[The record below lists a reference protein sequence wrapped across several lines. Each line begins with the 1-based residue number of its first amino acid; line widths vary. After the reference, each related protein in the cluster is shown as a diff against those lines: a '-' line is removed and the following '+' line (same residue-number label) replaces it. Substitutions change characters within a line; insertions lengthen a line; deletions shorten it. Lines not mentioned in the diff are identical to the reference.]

1 MSNVPTNLI
10 PTRITGLPEYTG
22 TSTLGYMAYV
32 LEGRTYKVQFSNIA
46 AVGAVP
52 STRVIGTGNGLEG
65 GGDLSQNRTISIISH
80 GVGYSQLDFTGVTAG
95 TYGSADTIPAL
106 TIDATGRVTAAVNT
120 PVVLSN
126 YVPSSRTVTA
136 GAGLTGGGQLNNNIT
151 IALNP
156 SNATPQSLGAASAG
170 TGTQAARDDHVHP
183 AVDLTDT
190 SETQGVL
197 PLGRGGTGVAL
208 SPVVG
213 AVIYADNDSLNQTIA
228 GNAGQILKSAG
239 GLGAPYWDDLLAGG
253 TVTSVSV
260 TSANGFAGT
269 VANPT
274 STPAITLTTTVTGMV
289 KGNGTA
295 ISAATA
301 AVDYV
306 APGLVTTSG
315 LTMATD
321 RLLGRTTASTGAVEQ
336 ITVGTGLSLS
346 AGSLTN
352 SAPDQVVSLTGAGT
366 TVVTGTYPSF
376 TITSNDQYVGTV
388 TSVGLSGGTTGLSVS
403 GTNPI
408 TTSGTFTLGGT
419 LVAANGGTGFASYT
433 TGDMLYASGSTAL
446 TTLGIGSNTF
456 ILTSTGTTPQWS
468 NPTGVTVG
476 TATNL
481 AGGASGSIPY
491 QSAAGAT
498 TFLASGTGV
507 LVNSAGNPSYSM
519 NPSLTQVTVAG
530 NPSAALEVATKQYV
544 DNLVSSGITYHTPVK
559 YEVPVTTGNLTA
571 LYNQPGGA
579 GVGVGATLTNNGTKA
594 AFAPDGP
601 TASVG
606 DRILIYNQTNAFEN
620 GVYTVTTVGTPDPGG
635 TNWVLTRATDA
646 DTYGIKDPNSLGN
659 GDAFFITSGDTGA
672 GETYVLNTVGTIT
685 FGVTSIT
692 FVQVS
697 DATLYTAGNGL
708 QLTSGTVFSLISPVV
723 TSNGGTG
730 LTSFTSGGAV
740 YATSTSALTTG
751 TLPATAGGTG
761 FASYAV
767 GDLLYASTTTALS
780 KLADV
785 ATGNALISG
794 GVNTAPSWGKIGLT
808 THVSGTL
815 EVGNGGTGATTLT
828 GYVKGNGTSAF
839 TASATIPG
847 SDVTGAALTE
857 VDDTNVTLTLGG
869 SPSTA
874 LLAATSM
881 TLGWTGQLAVSRGG
895 TGASSLTSGYLLK
908 GNGTSAVSAS
918 VVYDDGTN
926 VGIGTASPTVL
937 LDVFSA
943 TAANL
948 SVRGN
953 SATNITA
960 HRSSFDATGPNL
972 VLRKSRGSSA
982 SQIAVATGDNMGTL
996 VFSAFGGTNNRNI
1009 ATIASNVELYLS
1021 DTLISSNMTFSTT
1034 PYGSVT
1040 PSERMRIDSSG
1051 NVGIGTTSPGFKL
1064 EVTGDIRLGSGG
1076 DLRLGSATGTT
1087 GSSGDSS
1094 IFSDANDM
1102 NFSVGSNIRMYIANG
1117 GNVGIGTT
1125 SPASKLAV
1133 GGNTPTAGAIAGVGA
1148 SGGISLALSDNA
1160 NSSLYVKHTAA
1171 GVATIGTDGGG
1182 QLALAANGFVEQM
1195 RINSAGVGIGTSSP
1209 GSLLDVVGTSATDI
1223 FHVRNGTTYFTA
1235 GVTNGTQV
1243 ELNAYQTA
1251 VGAKL
1256 LSIQSAGGAT
1266 NFGGNVGIGTS
1277 SPGFRLDVSGDAH
1290 TSGSVFTGSNAD
1302 GWGRFVNSGGAL
1314 YVQAGSLNSGGA
1326 TAQPIIFTNMYGGSE
1341 RMRITAAGNVGIG
1354 TSAPTYKFEVTGQ
1367 TLIGNGVAQASPS
1380 TTDIGSTSHAI
1391 ISGLGGNAL
1400 FFGQYP
1406 GAQGYAQWIQSS
1418 FLNPTTAKYNLV
1430 LQPLGGAVG
1439 VGVSTPNATLHLQG
1453 IQGGNGRMSQSSPSG
1468 TSQNNLNLIAST
1480 SAGSADQWF
1489 SYGVTAGNYY
1499 FIQTGVGTGDSG
1511 LVVNSNNRVMVGTST
1526 AFDTTVGANL
1536 MSLGT
1541 AGSAAAFKVNAT
1553 SSTQVSFYDSTQTPR
1568 VGWIGTSGSSTSFNT
1583 TSDRRLKQNIQ
1594 PVGDVGNK
1602 IDQIEIVSHQ
1612 WRNGTDTVIPYGVI
1626 AQDLYE
1632 VAPHA
1637 VTKGDDGEEIVLEWG
1652 VDYSKLVPMMI
1663 KEMQSMRARLAEL
1676 EGK

>member
-52 STRVIGTGNGLEG
+52 SSRVIGTGNGLEG
-65 GGDLSQNRTISIISH
+65 GGDLSQNRVISIIPH

-95 TYGSADTIPAL
+95 TYGSADTIPSL

-156 SNATPQSLGAASAG
+156 SNATPQSLGVASAG
-170 TGTQAARDDHVHP
+170 TGAQAARDDHVHP

-239 GLGAPYWDDLLAGG
+239 GLGAPYWDDLIGGG

-260 TSANGFAGT
+260 VTANGFAGT
-269 VANPT
+269 VANSST
-274 STPAITLTTTVTGMV
+274 TPAITLTTTVSGLV
-289 KGNGTA
+289 KGNGSA
-295 ISAATA
+295 LSAAIAGT
-301 AVDYV
+301 DYV
-306 APGLVTTSG
+306 APGAVTTSG

-321 RLLGRTTASTGAVEQ
+321 RLLGRTTASTGAVEE
-336 ITVGTGLSLS
+336 ITVGSGLSLS

-352 SAPDQVVSLTGAGT
+352 SAPDQIVSLTGAGT

-446 TTLGIGSNTF
+446 SKLSIGSNTF
-456 ILTSTGTTPQWS
+456 ILTSTGSAPQWS
-468 NPTGVTVG
+468 NPTGVTIG

-507 LVNSAGNPSYSM
+507 LVNSAGNPSYTM
-519 NPSLTQVTVAG
+519 TPSLTQVTVAG

-544 DNLVSSGITYHTPVK
+544 DNLVSSGISYHTPVK
-559 YEVPVTTGNLTA
+559 YEVPNTTGNLTA
-571 LYNQPGGA
+571 IYNQPGGA

-601 TASVG
+601 TAQVG
-606 DRILIYNQTNAFEN
+606 DRVLIYNQTNAFEN

-646 DTYGIKDPNSLGN
+646 DTYGLKDPNALGN
-659 GDAFFITSGDTGA
+659 GDAFFVTSGDTGA
-672 GETYVLNTVGTIT
+672 GETYVLNTTGVIT
-685 FGVTSIT
+685 FGTTALT

-761 FASYAV
+761 QSSYAV
-767 GDLLYASTTTALS
+767 GDLLYASTTSALS
-780 KLADV
+780 RLADV

-808 THVSGTL
+808 THVSGVL
-815 EVGNGGTGATTLT
+815 EVGNGGTGASTLTANGILLGNGTSAISATAVGATGQVLVGNTGAAPSWATLSSSAVTSFSAGTTGFTPSTGTTGAITLAGTLNVANGGTGATTLT

-839 TASATIPG
+839 TASATIPA
-847 SDVTGAALTE
+847 SEISSGAALTKTN
-857 VDDTNVTLTLGG
+857 DTNVTLTLGG

-874 LLAATSM
+874 LLAATSL
-881 TLGWTGQLAVSRGG
+881 TLGWTGQLGVTRGG
-895 TGASSLTSGYLLK
+895 TGT
-908 GNGTSAVSAS
+908 
-918 VVYDDGTN
+918 
-926 VGIGTASPTVL
+926 GTAFTAGSI
-937 LDVFSA
+937 VFAGASGVYSQDN
-943 TAANL
+943 ANL
-948 SVRGN
+948 FWDDS
-953 SATNITA
+953 
-960 HRSSFDATGPNL
+960 
-972 VLRKSRGSSA
+972 
-982 SQIAVATGDNMGTL
+982 
-996 VFSAFGGTNNRNI
+996 NNR
-1009 ATIASNVELYLS
+1009 L
-1021 DTLISSNMTFSTT
+1021 
-1034 PYGSVT
+1034 
-1040 PSERMRIDSSG
+1040 
-1051 NVGIGTTSPGFKL
+1051 GIGTTSPGYAV
-1064 EVTGDIRLGSGG
+1064 EVTGDLRLGGGG

-1102 NFSVGSNIRMYIANG
+1102 YFSTGSNTRMYIANG
-1117 GNVGIGTT
+1117 GNVGIGNTGPTYRLDVSSADTT
-1125 SPASKLAV
+1125 ANLGYAMRIRANATAGGGTFQFTDSGATAQWGFLAATSTTVTLDCSTAGSVVFRTNGSERGRFNSSGNLLV
-1133 GGNTPTAGAIAGVGA
+1133 GTTTDKNRLTVTAGA
-1148 SGGISLALSDNA
+1148 NT
-1160 NSSLYVKHTAA
+1160 NSPTL
-1171 GVATIGTDGGG
+1171 G
-1182 QLALAANGFVEQM
+1182 
-1195 RINSAGVGIGTSSP
+1195 
-1209 GSLLDVVGTSATDI
+1209 
-1223 FHVRNGTTYFTA
+1223 
-1235 GVTNGTQV
+1235 
-1243 ELNAYQTA
+1243 
-1251 VGAKL
+1251 
-1256 LSIQSAGGAT
+1256 SAGGIAYFTNPDVSYGLNIGNSAVDGRVWLQAQRTDGSAT
-1266 NFGGNVGIGTS
+1266 AYNITLNEAGGNVGIGLT
-1277 SPGFRLDVSGDAH
+1277 SPGFKLDVSGDAH
-1290 TSGSVFTGSNAD
+1290 TSGSVFTGSNTD

-1314 YVQAGSLNSGGA
+1314 YIQAGSLNSGSA
-1326 TAQPIIFTNMYGGSE
+1326 TAQPVIFTNMYGGAE
-1341 RMRITAAGNVGIG
+1341 RMRLNSAGKLLLG
-1354 TSAPTYKFEVTGQ
+1354 TSADADGAPFQVNAASF
-1367 TLIGNGVAQASPS
+1367 GNGIYTARFENSDTGTGVYNAVRWLQGASGSAVGIIGTGGS
-1380 TTDIGSTSHAI
+1380 TTGNSAWQNRFVIGTQNNTALCFISNDAFRGMIDGGGQFWWGAQSTIDTVSYAPFQI
-1391 ISGLGGNAL
+1391 TNAL
-1400 FFGQYP
+1400 AINTNTTSG
-1406 GAQGYAQWIQSS
+1406 
-1418 FLNPTTAKYNLV
+1418 TTA
-1430 LQPLGGAVG
+1430 
-1439 VGVSTPNATLHLQG
+1439 
-1453 IQGGNGRMSQSSPSG
+1453 
-1468 TSQNNLNLIAST
+1468 
-1480 SAGSADQWF
+1480 
-1489 SYGVTAGNYY
+1489 
-1499 FIQTGVGTGDSG
+1499 
-1511 LVVNSNNRVMVGTST
+1511 
-1526 AFDTTVGANL
+1526 
-1536 MSLGT
+1536 
-1541 AGSAAAFKVNAT
+1541 
-1553 SSTQVSFYDSTQTPR
+1553 VSFFNGQGSGVR
-1568 VGWIGTSGSSTSFNT
+1568 VGYIGTSGSSTSYNT
-1583 TSDRRLKQNIQ
+1583 SSDARLKENIADAADAGSVIDAIQ
-1594 PVGDVGNK
+1594 VRQFDWK
-1602 IDQIEIVSHQ
+1602 INGEHQ
-1612 WRNGTDTVIPYGVI
+1612 RYGMI
-1626 AQDLYE
+1626 AQELDLVFPE
-1632 VAPHA
+1632 A
-1637 VTKGDDGEEIVLEWG
+1637 VGHGPTEEDMLA
-1652 VDYSKLVPMMI
+1652 VDYSKLVPMLV
-1663 KEMQSMRARLAEL
+1663 KELQSVRARLAEL